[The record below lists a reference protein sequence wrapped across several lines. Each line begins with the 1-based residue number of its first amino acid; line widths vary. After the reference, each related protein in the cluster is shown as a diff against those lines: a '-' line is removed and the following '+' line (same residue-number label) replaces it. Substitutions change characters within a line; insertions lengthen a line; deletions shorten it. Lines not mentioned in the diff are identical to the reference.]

1 MAKNGIAVGR
11 SVRRINDHETITA
24 SRIDEEKIGEREKY
38 LDAMCSSSLSTTLH
52 FFLLTRSHALCRS
65 SVDLDATTASPM
77 HRTCPLATGK
87 LSIPD
92 KHTSIQPICIYANKS
107 LVYRIW
113 FAEID
118 DASCEW
124 PFKKWDDFWRVNEN
138 RFAVKR
144 HRRLYSYKNR

>member
-1 MAKNGIAVGR
+1 MRSTVGI
-11 SVRRINDHETITA
+11 SSFRI
-24 SRIDEEKIGEREKY
+24 
-38 LDAMCSSSLSTTLH
+38 CSFSLPTTLH
-52 FFLLTRSHALCRS
+52 FFLLTRSHALCCS

-113 FAEID
+113 FVEID

-138 RFAVKR
+138 RFSVKR
-144 HRRLYSYKNR
+144 HRRYIRIRIDNYVLAETLYACVCLQDVKRIVERAQS